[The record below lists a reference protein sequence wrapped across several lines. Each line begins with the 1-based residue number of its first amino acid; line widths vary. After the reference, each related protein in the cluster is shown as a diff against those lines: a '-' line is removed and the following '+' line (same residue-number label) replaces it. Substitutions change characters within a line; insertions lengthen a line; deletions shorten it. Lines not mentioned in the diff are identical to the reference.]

1 MRRACATCAR
11 YWSTSATI
19 EMRRR
24 STFWSRASDS
34 SRSSG
39 PSKPSRLTISSPSP
53 GAITSG
59 DAAAKPSAAGWVSG
73 SLMQLGFSPAGAPT
87 ASVFG
92 PLSPCRKQ
100 RCHLLF
106 SVGEAGLAE
115 RLGGARQSRPAGV
128 KASPGGRG
136 HRPGIGH
143 DLFHLVA
150 LAVAVEGDVAAGR
163 KRARRALAER
173 AAQRL
178 HGEIV
183 RQQKA
188 FEADMVADHVLHAA
202 C

>member
-1 MRRACATCAR
+1 
-11 YWSTSATI
+11 
-19 EMRRR
+19 MRRR
-24 STFWSRASDS
+24 STFWSRAKVSN
-34 SRSSG
+34 RSSG

-59 DAAAKPSAAGWVSG
+59 PSVPNSGAAKPSAAGWVSG
-73 SLMQLGFSPAGAPT
+73 SLMQLGFSPASAPT

-106 SVGEAGLAE
+106 GVREASLAE
-115 RLGGARQSRPAGV
+115 RLGGARQGSPAGV
-128 KASPGGRG
+128 EASPGRGG
-136 HRPGIGH
+136 HRPGMGH
-143 DLFHLVA
+143 DLFHLLA

-163 KRARRALAER
+163 ERARRTLAER

-183 RQQKA
+183 RKKQA
-188 FEADMVADHVLHAA
+188 LEADMRADHVLHAA